1 VDLKQILVLSLQ
13 MSILCT
19 VFATGLRSST
29 NDLLYLVRRPGLF
42 GRSLLSVFVIMPIVA
57 FVLVRLFEFRTTVE
71 IVLAALS
78 ISPVPPLLP
87 KQGSKAGGEAAY
99 GIGLTAWL
107 GLLSIGA
114 IPLSLLLL
122 ELLSG
127 RRLVLAEGAVLSA
140 VLKTVLAPLL
150 AGMAVRALLPAVA
163 SRIEKPMTL
172 VGNVLL
178 PLAVLVLLAGAAP
191 AMWALVGNG
200 TLVAMLT
207 FVVAG
212 LAIGHLLGGP
222 HPQHAGV
229 LGLATASRHPAIA
242 FAIAARNFPQEQFG
256 STILLYLMVTA
267 LVGIPYFMWQRR
279 LVRAARE
286 A

>member
-1 VDLKQILVLSLQ
+1 
-13 MSILCT
+13 
-19 VFATGLRSST
+19 
-29 NDLLYLVRRPGLF
+29 
-42 GRSLLSVFVIMPIVA
+42 
-57 FVLVRLFEFRTTVE
+57 
-71 IVLAALS
+71 
-78 ISPVPPLLP
+78 
-87 KQGSKAGGEAAY
+87 
-99 GIGLTAWL
+99 
-107 GLLSIGA
+107 
-114 IPLSLLLL
+114 
-122 ELLSG
+122 
-127 RRLVLAEGAVLSA
+127 
-140 VLKTVLAPLL
+140 
-150 AGMAVRALLPAVA
+150 
-163 SRIEKPMTL
+163 
-172 VGNVLL
+172 
-178 PLAVLVLLAGAAP
+178 VLVLLAGAAP